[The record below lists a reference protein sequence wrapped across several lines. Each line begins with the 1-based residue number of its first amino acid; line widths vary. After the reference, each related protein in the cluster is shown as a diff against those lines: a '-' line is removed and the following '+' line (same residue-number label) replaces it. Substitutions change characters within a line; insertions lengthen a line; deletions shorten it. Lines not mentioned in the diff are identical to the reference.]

1 MSIVE
6 VIVGAIVVAV
16 VLSWFRALYL
26 THLAKRPPAERAEGT
41 ASETEEIAPLT
52 RMAECP
58 TCGTLEERR
67 ETVCSQ
73 CGATYVS
80 EDLLAF
86 RNWSFCWRKQMVG
99 LSGCQPT

>member
-1 MSIVE
+1 MSIAE

-26 THLAKRPPAERAEGT
+26 THLAKRPPAERAEGA
-41 ASETEEIAPLT
+41 ASETQEIAPPT
-52 RMAECP
+52 RIAECP
-58 TCGTLEERR
+58 TCGALEERR

-73 CGATYVS
+73 CGATYTN

-86 RNWSFCWRKQMVG
+86 RQLEF
-99 LSGCQPT
+99 LLAETD